1 MLPILAGAATGLL
14 LGAVGGGGSIL
25 LVPLLVVVFGLD
37 AHAATGTALGVVA
50 ISAAVGGAIHARS
63 GAVRVKQGLLFA
75 APGVLAS
82 AATAPLNAQLPEWV
96 LVGAVVALMIA
107 VAARMWSQP
116 QSVGARR
123 SAVVVAVAGLTAG
136 ALTGLLGVGGGF
148 VIVPALVLAVGL
160 PMRQAVATS
169 LIVIM
174 ANALAALPGYAL
186 RGDVDGRLV
195 LVLAGGALV
204 GVTGGSVVARIAGE
218 RRLQRSFAG
227 LLVVVA
233 VATTAHQAG
242 AGLWS

>member
-50 ISAAVGGAIHARS
+50 ISAAVGSAIHARS
-63 GAVRVKQGLLFA
+63 GSMRIQQGLVFA
-75 APGVLAS
+75 VPSVLAS

-96 LVGAVVALMIA
+96 LIGAVVVLMVA
-107 VAARMWSQP
+107 VAARMWR
-116 QSVGARR
+116 QSHAVGARR
-123 SAVVVAVAGLTAG
+123 SAVVVAAAGLAAG
-136 ALTGLLGVGGGF
+136 TLTGLLGVGGGF

-160 PMRQAVATS
+160 PMREAVATS
-169 LIVIM
+169 LIVIV
-174 ANALAALPGYAL
+174 ANALAALPGYVL
-186 RGDVDGRLV
+186 RGDVDGGLV

-204 GVTGGSVVARIAGE
+204 GVAGGSAVARVAGE
-218 RRLQRSFAG
+218 RRLQRAFAG

-233 VATTAHQAG
+233 VATTVHQVG
-242 AGLWS
+242 AGL